1 MSAVNEQ
8 AIYRISPETKLII
21 VDAHDTIFQPDLSRT
36 QADVFKDPM
45 KKERITWMLRY
56 GFLNFIEY
64 FSVQKNIQ
72 IVISSDGEKKRLT
85 RIAKRF
91 GIYNKL
97 KAIYGAEHIDN
108 WDYLKQLDKILDH
121 CQVEAKDAVFI
132 GDSQVD
138 QFSAEKYGVPFIP
151 VPNTVSE
158 RAFSFNSFL
167 EIEFGSGDYGL
178 ELINLHGIKQVSHN
192 LSTPQLVEEV
202 IRRREGVM
210 AHLGPVVI
218 NDVEFQ
224 SANEIGV
231 YLVREPSSEND
242 INWSEAVSPI
252 EMESYDR
259 IFDRL
264 RDYLKDQ
271 SVYIQDCYAGS
282 EASCRIP
289 LRIITQNAW
298 TNLFARHMFRHVSSA
313 EMESF
318 FPEYTLIHVPA
329 FKANTGV
336 DKNVSENMILINL
349 LKKLILIVGADSSN
363 AIRKAVF
370 FTLSFILPKNDM
382 IPVRCSAIK
391 GDDGSLSVF
400 FGRDQALKNSLCL
413 NTNYAFFGDDCHGWT
428 QNDFTNIEWGCRTP
442 VDGLDEILDPKIY
455 SATRKFATILENAGI
470 DEKRHIIFERKD
482 PKYHSVASFPIAHLQ
497 YADRSGVS
505 AFPKHVFIIVKD
517 SMGVLPAMG
526 KLTREQAAVFLLL
539 GYESKWDLSQAEESP
554 TVSYVPFYNSDL
566 AFYRESYYAGLLY
579 EKLERAQSQCWILNA
594 IPIGPRKNDS
604 AILNLTLMRRFVSAI
619 QSDKAH
625 QFKWHMDKY
634 WNFQSVS
641 SFTGYPE
648 AMLNPEK
655 AWEDEHDRFIAAN
668 QLLKSS
674 FTNRLNKHK
683 DDLSPALKS
692 SMNWFAD

>member
-1 MSAVNEQ
+1 MSDVNEQ
-8 AIYRISPETKLII
+8 STYRIPPGTKLII

-64 FSVQKNIQ
+64 FAVQKKLQ
-72 IVISSDGEKKRLT
+72 IVISSDGRKRRLT
-85 RIAKRF
+85 RIARRF
-91 GIYNKL
+91 GIYDKL
-97 KAIYGAEHIDN
+97 KAIYGAEHIDK
-108 WDYLKQLDKILDH
+108 WDYLKRLDKILDQ
-121 CQVEAKDAVFI
+121 CQVEARDAVFI

-138 QFSAEKYGVPFIP
+138 QFSAEKYGVAFIQ

-178 ELINLHGIKQVSHN
+178 ELIDLHGIKQVSHN
-192 LSTPQLVEEV
+192 LATPQLVEEI
-202 IRRREGVM
+202 IRRNEGVM

-218 NDVEFQ
+218 NKVEFE
-224 SANEIGV
+224 SAADIGV

-242 INWSEAVSPI
+242 IHWSDVVSPVEI
-252 EMESYDR
+252 EGYHR
-259 IFDRL
+259 IFDSL
-264 RDYLKDQ
+264 KDFLKDQ

-289 LRIITQNAW
+289 LRIITQDAW
-298 TNLFARHMFRHVSSA
+298 PNLFARHMFRHVSSE

-318 FPEYTLIHVPA
+318 FPEYTLIHVPE
-329 FKANTGV
+329 FKASAGGDENIS
-336 DKNVSENMILINL
+336 DNMILINL
-349 LKKLILIVGADSSN
+349 LKKLILIVGANSSN

-428 QNDFTNIEWGCRTP
+428 QNDFTNMEWGCRTL
-442 VDGLDEILDPKIY
+442 VDGLDEIMDPRIY

-470 DEKRHIIFERKD
+470 DEKRHIIFERKN

-497 YADRSGVS
+497 HADRSGVS

-526 KLTREQAAVFLLL
+526 KLTREQAAIFLLL
-539 GYESKWDLSQAEESP
+539 GYESKWDLSQAEEFP
-554 TVSYVPFYNSDL
+554 TISYLPYYTSDL
-566 AFYRESYYAGLLY
+566 AFYRESFYAGLLY

-594 IPIGPRKNDS
+594 IPVGPNKNNT
-604 AILNLTLMRRFVSAI
+604 AVVNLTLLRRFVSAI

-625 QFKWHMDKY
+625 QFKWHMDSYWKY
-634 WNFQSVS
+634 QSVCG
-641 SFTGYPE
+641 FAGYPE
-648 AMLNPEK
+648 AMLNPEI
-655 AWEDEHDRFIAAN
+655 AWEGDRDRFVVVN
-668 QLLKSS
+668 QMLKDS
-674 FTNRLNKHK
+674 FSNRLSKYEN
-683 DDLSPALKS
+683 DLSPAIKS
-692 SMNWFAD
+692 ALNWFED